1 MEHIK
6 GAGVC
11 APLGF
16 SASSAV
22 ADVKGNGKGKK
33 DMALLYS
40 EVPFNAAAVF
50 TSNKFCAAPVIHG
63 RELIGEKGKF
73 SAIVVNSGN
82 ANACTGEKGLAACN
96 EITAAF
102 ADELGVDE
110 KAVLISSTGVIGVQL
125 PVDKMASKAS
135 ELIDELDSS
144 NSTEFAEAIMT
155 TDAVKKEYAVLV
167 ETPNGAYVVAGAAK
181 GAGMIAPSMAT
192 MLAFITTDAAV
203 KQDTLQDALNYA
215 MADSFNS
222 ITVDGDMSTNDTV
235 FLFANGMS
243 GVIPNRDEFFE
254 AVKTICVELAKMI
267 VRDGEGATKFCT
279 FKVVNAATDEDAKKC
294 AFALANSPLVKTM
307 LHGEDPNWGRIF
319 ATVGACGIEC
329 RQDNVD
335 LYFEDLKYAENGVII
350 DYALEPKAA
359 AIMKKTDIEITVDL
373 KEGTASKTVYTCD
386 FTKEYISINADYR
399 S

>member
-16 SASSAV
+16 SASNAV
-22 ADVKGNGKGKK
+22 ADIKGNGKGKK
-33 DMALLYS
+33 DIALLYS

-50 TSNKFCAAPVIHG
+50 TTNKFFAAPVEHG
-63 RELIGEKGKF
+63 RSLISKKEKF
-73 SAIVVNSGN
+73 NAIIVNSGN
-82 ANACTGEKGLAACN
+82 ANACTGEKGVEACEN
-96 EITAAF
+96 ITSAVAE
-102 ADELGVDE
+102 ALGV
-110 KAVLISSTGVIGVQL
+110 KSSSVLISSTGVIGAQL
-125 PVDKMASKAS
+125 PVNKMTSKIA
-135 ELIDELDSS
+135 ELVDELDSS
-144 NSTEFAEAIMT
+144 NSHDFAEAIMT

-167 ETPNGAYVVAGAAK
+167 ESASGAYVVAGAAK

-192 MLAFITTDAAV
+192 MLGFITTDAAV
-203 KQDTLQDALNYA
+203 GQGMLQEALEYA
-215 MADSFNS
+215 VQDSFNS
-222 ITVDGDMSTNDTV
+222 ITVDGDMSTNDSV

-243 GVIPNRDEFFE
+243 GIIPNKQEFFE
-254 AVKTICVELAKMI
+254 AVKTVCVELAKMI

-279 FKVVNAATDEDAKKC
+279 FNVINAETYEDAKKC

-319 ATVGACGIEC
+319 ATVGACDIKC

-335 LYFEDLKYAENGVII
+335 LYFEDLKYAENGLIV
-350 DYALEPKAA
+350 DYKLEPKAA
-359 AIMKKTDIEITVDL
+359 EIMKKKDVVITVDL
-373 KEGTASKTVYTCD
+373 KEGKASKTVYTCD
-386 FTKEYISINADYR
+386 FTREYISINADYR